1 MNSAKTINKFIQSS
15 DFSLIKFLYNTFKVT
30 LIFISF
36 MQLKHLLLFILFLL
50 KINKNVIII
59 PYTLLV
65 CTLSF

>member
-36 MQLKHLLLFILFLL
+36 MQLKHLLLLILFLL

-59 PYTLLV
+59 PYTHLV